1 MAVYLVDFENVH
13 SAGLMGVER
22 LSEKDSVY
30 IFYSNNSNSM
40 SFEAHEMLKATAAK
54 VIPLHVS
61 SGNKNA
67 LDFQLASFTGYLAG
81 TSEDRDVTII
91 SVDTG
96 YTFIQ
101 HFWERTMHCT
111 NFMLRFAPSI
121 KRCLQPES
129 MAAQR
134 LEPVNTAV
142 FASSVQQ
149 KTDEVFTVRQAEE
162 IDRSEKT
169 ADNAKVSQK
178 NEPLSSA
185 SENLAGAADNSA
197 QEARTTPINEVEV
210 TEKIQAV
217 KFQNVQEEKSPEP
230 KTENK
235 VIEEAS
241 GFAAKAS
248 AQIDTPKEKVQK
260 SAVKSAANSKD
271 SKKKADSSK
280 VKQGRNELAA
290 IIKDAGIGKVNTNVI
305 CDLVADSKDKQ
316 QFYTGMTKAFGM
328 NDGLKIYKAL
338 RPEYSNLKKLLSS
351 T

>member
-13 SAGLMGVER
+13 SAGLMGVEK

-40 SFEAHEMLKATAAK
+40 SFEAHAMLKATAAK
-54 VIPLHVS
+54 VVPLHVS

-81 TSEDRDVTII
+81 TSEDREVTII

-121 KRCLQPES
+121 KRCLPPES
-129 MAAQR
+129 MATQK

-142 FASSVQQ
+142 FATPVRKSAN
-149 KTDEVFTVRQAEE
+149 EAFTVGQSEE
-162 IDRSEKT
+162 TDKSEQS
-169 ADNAKVSQK
+169 ADNSQN
-178 NEPLSSA
+178 NEPLSPA
-185 SENLAGAADNSA
+185 LKNTVSETGI
-197 QEARTTPINEVEV
+197 TPINKAEV

-217 KFQNVQEEKSPEP
+217 KSPEVQEGKSTEA
-230 KTENK
+230 KTESK
-235 VIEEAS
+235 VIEAVSES
-241 GFAAKAS
+241 AAKEISPA
-248 AQIDTPKEKVQK
+248 APKEKSK
-260 SAVKSAANSKD
+260 KSAAKSAAKLATD
-271 SKKKADSSK
+271 SQKKTDASN
-280 VKQGRNELAA
+280 VKQGKNKLAA

-316 QFYTGMTKAFGM
+316 QFYTGMTKTFGM
-328 NDGLKIYKAL
+328 NDGLKIYKVL

>member
-13 SAGLMGVER
+13 SAGLMGVEK

-40 SFEAHEMLKATAAK
+40 SFEAHAMLKATAAK
-54 VIPLHVS
+54 VVPLHVS

-129 MAAQR
+129 MAAQK

-142 FASSVQQ
+142 FAPSVQQ
-149 KTDEVFTVRQAEE
+149 KTEEVFNFKQT
-162 IDRSEKT
+162 EKP
-169 ADNAKVSQK
+169 ADNAAASSK
-178 NEPLSSA
+178 NEPLSPASA
-185 SENLAGAADNSA
+185 NAADAAESPV
-197 QEARTTPINEVEV
+197 QETGITSINEAEV

-217 KFQNVQEEKSPEP
+217 KLQNVQEEKSPEP
-230 KTENK
+230 KAESK

-241 GFAAKAS
+241 EAPANAS
-248 AQIDTPKEKVQK
+248 AQTVAPKENVNK
-260 SAVKSAANSKD
+260 SSAN

-280 VKQGRNELAA
+280 AKQGRNELAA

-316 QFYTGMTKAFGM
+316 QFYTGMTKTFGM

-338 RPEYSNLKKLLSS
+338 RPEYTNLKKLLSS

>member
-13 SAGLMGVER
+13 SAGLMGVEK
-22 LSEKDSVY
+22 LSAKDSVY

-40 SFEAHEMLKATAAK
+40 SFEAHAMLKATAAK
-54 VIPLHVS
+54 VVPLHVS

-81 TSEDRDVTII
+81 TSEDREVTII

-121 KRCLQPES
+121 KRCLPPES
-129 MAAQR
+129 MAAQK

-142 FASSVQQ
+142 FAASVQ
-149 KTDEVFTVRQAEE
+149 KSANEIFTVGQAEE
-162 IDRSEKT
+162 TDKSEQS
-169 ADNAKVSQK
+169 ANNSQN
-178 NEPLSSA
+178 NEPLSPA
-185 SENLAGAADNSA
+185 LKNTV
-197 QEARTTPINEVEV
+197 QETVITPINEAEI
-210 TEKIQAV
+210 TEKIQSI
-217 KFQNVQEEKSPEP
+217 KSPEVQAEKSPES
-230 KTENK
+230 KTESK
-235 VIEEAS
+235 VIEAVSESVAKEAS
-241 GFAAKAS
+241 PAA
-248 AQIDTPKEKVQK
+248 TKEKSK
-260 SAVKSAANSKD
+260 KSAAKSAAKPAAKSATDNP
-271 SKKKADSSK
+271 KKADASN
-280 VKQGRNELAA
+280 VKQGKNKLAA

-316 QFYTGMTKAFGM
+316 QFYTGMTKTFGM
-328 NDGLKIYKAL
+328 NDGLKIYKVL